1 MNTSSH
7 NNRLGGVA
15 AYFTAAI
22 TLALASMVMLT
33 ILTMIATDNS
43 RSRAECLRSAQA
55 IEQCPQASW
64 WEVVLRKGLGL

>member
-1 MNTSSH
+1 MNTSTHH
-7 NNRLGGVA
+7 NSRGGVA

-22 TLALASMVMLT
+22 TIALTGMVLLT

-43 RSRAECLRSAQA
+43 RSRADCLRSAQA

-64 WEVVLRKGLGL
+64 WEGVLRKGVGL